1 MGRHVVAAVGEIAE
15 GERKLVSLEGREIG
29 VFNVKGEFYALLNKC
44 PHSGAELCR
53 GMVIGLAQ
61 SDAPGE
67 YKLTRPGE
75 FLRCPWH
82 GWEFDIRTGQSWFDP
97 KRVRTRTYKAT
108 IEPGA
113 ELVKGPYVAET
124 FPVRVEKDYVV
135 IDI

>member
-15 GERKLVSLEGREIG
+15 GERKLVTLEGRESG

-61 SDAPGE
+61 SDEPGE
-67 YKLTRPGE
+67 YTLTRPGE

-97 KRVRTRTYKAT
+97 KKVRTRAYKTT

-124 FPVRVEKDYVV
+124 FAVRVEENYVV

>member
-15 GERKLVSLEGREIG
+15 GERKLVTLEGREIG

-61 SDAPGE
+61 SDEPGE

-75 FLRCPWH
+75 FLRCP
-82 GWEFDIRTGQSWFDP
+82 GTDGIRIRTGHLSIKEADAQS
-97 KRVRTRTYKAT
+97 TTYN
-108 IEPGA
+108 
-113 ELVKGPYVAET
+113 
-124 FPVRVEKDYVV
+124 DYRASGRS
-135 IDI
+135 

>member
-1 MGRHVVAAVGEIAE
+1 MGRHVVAAVGDIAE

-61 SDAPGE
+61 SDEPGE
-67 YKLTRPGE
+67 YKLTRHGE

-97 KRVRTRTYKAT
+97 SKVRTRAYKTT

-124 FPVRVEKDYVV
+124 FAVRVEEDYVV

>member
-1 MGRHVVAAVGEIAE
+1 MGRHVVAAVGEIAA
-15 GERKLVSLEGREIG
+15 GERKLVTLEGREIG

-53 GMVIGLAQ
+53 GTVIGLAQ
-61 SDAPGE
+61 SDEPGQ

-97 KRVRTRTYKAT
+97 TKVRTRAYKTT

-124 FPVRVEKDYVV
+124 FPVRVEENYVV

>member
-15 GERKLVSLEGREIG
+15 GERKLVTLEGREIG

-61 SDAPGE
+61 SDEPGE
-67 YKLTRPGE
+67 YGLTRPGE

-97 KRVRTRTYKAT
+97 KRVRARAYKAT
-108 IEPGA
+108 IEPGS

-124 FPVRVEKDYVV
+124 FPVQVEENYIVV
-135 IDI
+135 DV

>member
-15 GERKLVSLEGREIG
+15 GERKLVTLEGREIG

-61 SDAPGE
+61 SDAPGD
-67 YKLTRPGE
+67 YRLARPGE

-97 KRVRTRTYKAT
+97 KKVRTRAYRTT

-124 FPVRVEKDYVV
+124 FPVRVEENYVV
-135 IDI
+135 IEI

>member
-15 GERKLVSLEGREIG
+15 GERKLVTLEGREIG

-61 SDAPGE
+61 SDQPGE

-97 KRVRTRTYKAT
+97 KKVRTRAYKTT
-108 IEPGA
+108 IAPGA

-124 FPVRVEKDYVV
+124 FAVRVEENYVV

>member
-15 GERKLVSLEGREIG
+15 GERKLVTLEGREIG

-61 SDAPGE
+61 SDEPGE

-97 KRVRTRTYKAT
+97 QKVRTRTYKASV
-108 IEPGA
+108 EPGA
-113 ELVKGPYVAET
+113 KLVKGPYVAET
-124 FPVRVEKDYVV
+124 FPVRIEENYVV